1 MQPKPKARMK
11 IMEELKLSI
20 QNRDEIIEDE
30 KEKT

>member
-1 MQPKPKARMK
+1 MQPKPTARMK